1 MKKAIIIL
9 LSAALVLMAVS
20 CASNSGAAKSESVPV
35 KGTSHGYAY
44 TATTDGNNLTF
55 VIEGNPTTGYQWQLT
70 TEDESVKASSEY
82 GEKAS
87 PEGMVGVGGN
97 YKFDITF
104 LKDGDFTLKFTYLRS
119 WAPDDNPVDLT
130 MKVEVEKGQ
139 ITGVMVETVE

>member
-1 MKKAIIIL
+1 MKKAIIIIL
-9 LSAALVLMAVS
+9 AAALVLTAVS
-20 CASNSGAAKSESVPV
+20 CASNAGAEKQESLVV
-35 KGTSHGYAY
+35 KGKCGSYAY
-44 TATTDGNNLTF
+44 TATADGSDLTF

-104 LKDGDFTLKFTYLRS
+104 LKDGDFTLEFTYLRS
-119 WAPDDNPVDLT
+119 WAPDDNPVNLT
-130 MKVEVEKGQ
+130 MKVTVDKGQ
-139 ITGVMVETVE
+139 ITGVMFESAE

>member
-1 MKKAIIIL
+1 M
-9 LSAALVLMAVS
+9 
-20 CASNSGAAKSESVPV
+20 V
-35 KGTSHGYAY
+35 KGKCGSYAY
-44 TATTDGNNLTF
+44 TATADGSDLTF
-55 VIEGNPTTGYQWQLT
+55 VIEGNPTTGYQWQLK
-70 TEDESVKASSEY
+70 TESDSFTVEGDY
-82 GEKAS
+82 GQKDA

-97 YKFDITF
+97 YRFDISF